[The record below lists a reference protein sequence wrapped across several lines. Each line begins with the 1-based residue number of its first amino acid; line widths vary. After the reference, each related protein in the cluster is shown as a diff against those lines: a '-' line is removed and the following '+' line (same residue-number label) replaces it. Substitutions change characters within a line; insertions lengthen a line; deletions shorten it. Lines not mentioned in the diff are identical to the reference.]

1 MIFLTVRV
9 RKNNKADG
17 QMSLFA
23 DFNESA
29 IIQEIKTADLG
40 NMTPMKAL
48 LYLNELQERLN
59 K

>member
-1 MIFLTVRV
+1 
-9 RKNNKADG
+9 
-17 QMSLFA
+17 MSLFA
-23 DFNESA
+23 DLNESA
-29 IIQEIKTADLG
+29 IIQEIRTADLG